1 MDTDE
6 DSSEEGEAPIS
17 SLVAALFVV
26 EFVST

>member
-17 SLVAALFVV
+17 PLGAALFVV